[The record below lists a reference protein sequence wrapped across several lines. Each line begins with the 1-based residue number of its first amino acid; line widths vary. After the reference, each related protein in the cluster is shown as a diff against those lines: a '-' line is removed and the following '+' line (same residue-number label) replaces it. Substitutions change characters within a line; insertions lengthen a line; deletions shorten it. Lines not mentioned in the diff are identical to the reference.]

1 MSVAELQTDI
11 IQKLLSIQDEETLVL
26 FKEMLASLSLNNS
39 YKVTEFERNL
49 IMESIADYKSGNVL
63 SNDDVFKKNE
73 EWLNE

>member
-26 FKEMLASLSLNNS
+26 FKEMLASLSSNNS